1 MADLSKWIQ
10 ATLCSS
16 RFFTVQDKMISRPS
30 GTVTFFSDD
39 PTNPGSGRI
48 EVPLKINSRI
58 HRNFV
63 VIVRLGDLKIMQLAL
78 YLMRMLCMENFLIV
92 DYLDFDSFFKTWRVN
107 KYLRIERRTLIKL
120 RYEKKPRGLEITHK
134 LK

>member
-1 MADLSKWIQ
+1 
-10 ATLCSS
+10 
-16 RFFTVQDKMISRPS
+16 
-30 GTVTFFSDD
+30 
-39 PTNPGSGRI
+39 
-48 EVPLKINSRI
+48 
-58 HRNFV
+58 
-63 VIVRLGDLKIMQLAL
+63 MQLAL